1 MQHNTKTLEESM
13 KNWWDNKDNVP
24 QYTPTEE
31 EKMVMNYIASIQS
44 KLPEDKV
51 NNPSHY
57 THGGIETID
66 YLKAKLSKEEFIG
79 FCKGNI
85 FKYLSR
91 EALKNGKEDMKKA
104 QWYLN
109 KMIDAV

>member
-1 MQHNTKTLEESM
+1 
-13 KNWWDNKDNVP
+13 
-24 QYTPTEE
+24 
-31 EKMVMNYIASIQS
+31 MVMNYIASIQNN
-44 KLPEDKV
+44 LPEDKV
-51 NNPSHY
+51 NRPKHY
-57 THGGIETID
+57 TQGGIETID

-79 FCKGNI
+79 FCKGNV